1 MFLRI
6 CSPHLTFT
14 SSSIEIWS
22 LIREM
27 YFRRKNVYQNSGK
40 NFSFWNTFMIV
51 GWKISFTFRSCIHV
65 LNVKRN
71 CRKKNLTTWERKISS
86 YKPAF
91 IHFISTENWNEKRKY
106 RPNGMEL
113 KYLVFCS
120 SIDLFHV
127 KRNLTDG
134 ELIRKCV

>member
-1 MFLRI
+1 MFIRI

-27 YFRRKNVYQNSGK
+27 YFRRKNFYQNSGK

-65 LNVKRN
+65 LNVKRKLSEEKFN
-71 CRKKNLTTWERKISS
+71 HLGKKNFIVS
-86 YKPAF
+86 AF